1 MEVLDCLPKMTK
13 AYLTRVVDSIFKE
26 NIPKG
31 SEEQLKEQIEQNIDY
46 LINEER
52 IREALN
58 FANMSRTNRILT
70 RTLLS
75 SLLEKPD
82 LSATEEDLFE
92 CVQKQEKQIIEKA
105 KDPNALAFSD
115 DHSIDI
121 YKTVLKVALEDAHIS
136 EEEFALL
143 EKLRQKL
150 HISRLEHWI
159 LESRLEMFPKKGN
172 QPHTFEDFRQTHLE
186 LQKRGILFYC
196 NRADPNPLIAL
207 PDEISKKVAR
217 IIGFEMRRDAQELLQ
232 NTLTTDQLRTA
243 ARQQGLP
250 VSGSK
255 QEVSERLIETQCRP
269 SEILEE
275 LSAEELYKICK
286 KLPGV
291 AVSGSKNQRISGIIS
306 YFASLTAKTPV
317 KGEDPREL
325 YYQYLE
331 ELAER
336 NNKELYR
343 LGIIKKDREME
354 DYFEE
359 ATRYLFEKKLGCTL
373 LHMEGTEHA
382 DGAVYFPNNEVLLW
396 DNKGK
401 EQKYRFPKSH
411 ADQFLKYIR
420 ESAQRVTVFLV
431 VTPDVAPEAEQ
442 QALRLR
448 YQNNTDTDVAI
459 ITARELKYVAEKWP
473 EFSKSG
479 KFDLNVFNTTGILDR
494 PLLEQRMKF
503 LLS

>member
-31 SEEQLKEQIEQNIDY
+31 SDDQLKEQIEQNIDY
-46 LINEER
+46 LKNEER

-58 FANMSRTNRILT
+58 IANMSRTNRILT
-70 RTLLS
+70 RSILT

-82 LSATEEDLFE
+82 LAATEDELFG
-92 CVQKQEKQIIEKA
+92 CVQNREEWITKKA
-105 KDPNALAFSD
+105 KDPNAFTFSD
-115 DHSIDI
+115 NRSIDI
-121 YKTVLKVALEDAHIS
+121 YQTVLKVALEDADIS

-143 EKLRQKL
+143 ERLRQKL
-150 HISRLEHWI
+150 HISRLEHWM
-159 LESRLEMFPKKGN
+159 LESRLKMFPKKGN
-172 QPHTFEDFRQTHLE
+172 QPNTYEDFRQAHLE
-186 LQKRGILFYC
+186 LQRRGILLYC
-196 NRADPNPLIAL
+196 NRADPNPLIVL
-207 PDEISKKVAR
+207 PDEISKVVAR

-232 NTLTTDQLRTA
+232 NTLTADQLRA
-243 ARQQGLP
+243 AAKQQRLP
-250 VSGSK
+250 VSGTK
-255 QEVSERLIETQCRP
+255 QEVSDRLIETQCKP
-269 SEILEE
+269 SEILEG
-275 LSAEELYKICK
+275 LSIDELYQICK

-291 AVSGSKNQRISGIIS
+291 AVSGSKNQRICNIIN
-306 YFASLTAKTPV
+306 YFASLTAKSPI
-317 KGEDPREL
+317 KSEDSREL

-359 ATRYLFEKKLGCTL
+359 ATRYLFEKKLGYEL
-373 LHMEGTEHA
+373 IKMEGTEHA
-382 DGAVYFPNNEVLLW
+382 DGAVSFPNSEVLLW

-401 EQKYRFPKSH
+401 EQQYKFPKSH
-411 ADQFLKYIR
+411 ANQFLKYIR
-420 ESAQRVTVFLV
+420 ESAQRVNVFLV
-431 VTPDVAPEAEQ
+431 IVPEIAHEAEQ
-442 QALRLR
+442 QAMRLR
-448 YQNNTDTDVAI
+448 YQNNTDTDIAI
-459 ITARELKYVAEKWP
+459 ITARDIKYVAEKWL

-479 KFDLNVFNTTGILDR
+479 NFDLNVFNMTGILDR
-494 PLLEQRMKF
+494 PMLEQRMKF

>member
-46 LINEER
+46 LTNEER

-70 RTLLS
+70 RNLLN

-82 LSATEEDLFE
+82 LSATEENLFD
-92 CVQKQEKQIIEKA
+92 CVQKQEQRITEKA
-105 KDPNALAFSD
+105 KDPNAFAFSD
-115 DHSIDI
+115 KRSIDI
-121 YKTVLKVALEDAHIS
+121 YQTILAVALEDAHIS

-150 HISRLEHWI
+150 NISRLEHWM

-172 QPHTFEDFRQTHLE
+172 QPHTFEEFKGTHLE
-186 LQKRGILFYC
+186 LQRRGILFYC

-207 PDEISKKVAR
+207 PDEISEKVAR

-243 ARQQGLP
+243 ARQQGIP

-255 QEVSERLIETQCRP
+255 QEVSERLIETQCKP
-269 SEILEE
+269 SEILEG
-275 LSAEELYKICK
+275 LSVDELYQISK

-291 AVSGSKNQRISGIIS
+291 AVSGSKNQRISNIIN
-306 YFASLTAKTPV
+306 YFSSLTAKTPV
-317 KGEDPREL
+317 KSEDTREL

-354 DYFEE
+354 DYFEQ
-359 ATRYLFEKKLGCTL
+359 ATRYLFEKKLECEL
-373 LHMEGTEHA
+373 LQMNGTEHA
-382 DGAVYFPNNEVLLW
+382 DGAVCFPNNEVLLW

-411 ADQFLKYIR
+411 ADQFLRYIR
-420 ESAQRVTVFLV
+420 ESAKRVNVFLV
-431 VTPDVAPEAEQ
+431 ITPDVDPEAEQ
-442 QALRLR
+442 QAMRLR
-448 YQNNTDTDVAI
+448 YQNNTDTDIAI
-459 ITARELKYVAEKWP
+459 ITARELKYVAERWQ

-479 KFDLNVFNTTGILDR
+479 KFDLNVFNMTGILDR
-494 PLLEQRMKF
+494 PKLEQRMKI

>member
-46 LINEER
+46 LTNEER

-70 RTLLS
+70 RTLLY

-82 LSATEEDLFE
+82 LTATEEDLFE
-92 CVQKQEKQIIEKA
+92 CVQKQERWITEKA
-105 KDPNALAFSD
+105 KDSNAFAFSD
-115 DHSIDI
+115 NRSIDI
-121 YKTVLKVALEDAHIS
+121 YQTVLAVALEDAHIS

-150 HISRLEHWI
+150 HISRLEHWM
-159 LESRLEMFPKKGN
+159 LESRLKMFPKKGN
-172 QPHTFEDFRQTHLE
+172 ETHTFEEFRQTHIE

-196 NRADPNPLIAL
+196 NRAAPNPLIAL
-207 PDEISKKVAR
+207 PDEISKNVAS
-217 IIGFEMRRDAQELLQ
+217 IIGFEMRKDAQQLLQ
-232 NTLTTDQLRTA
+232 NTLSVDQLRNS

-250 VSGSK
+250 VSGTK

-269 SEILEE
+269 SEILDG
-275 LSAEELYKICK
+275 LSTDELYQICK

-291 AVSGSKNQRISGIIS
+291 AVSGSKNQRISNIIN

-317 KGEDPREL
+317 ESEDPREL

-354 DYFEE
+354 DYFEQ
-359 ATRYLFEKKLGCTL
+359 ATRYLFEKKLGCEL
-373 LHMEGTEHA
+373 LQMDGTEHA
-382 DGAVYFPNNEVLLW
+382 DGGVCFPNNEVLLW

-411 ADQFLKYIR
+411 ADQFLRYIR
-420 ESAQRVTVFLV
+420 ESAKRVNVFLV
-431 VTPDVAPEAEQ
+431 ISPDIAPEAEQ
-442 QALRLR
+442 QAMRLR
-448 YQNNTDTDVAI
+448 YQNNTDTDIAI
-459 ITARELKYVAEKWP
+459 ITARELKYVAERWK
-473 EFSKSG
+473 EFSKTG
-479 KFDLNVFNTTGILDR
+479 KFDLNVFNMTGILDR
-494 PLLEQRMKF
+494 PKLEQRMKI